1 MGFRMDVR
9 HTKRMRWAAKAG
21 LRLRQEAGTEE
32 GSLVQLEKRARA
44 QADCGRRSRAAV
56 LQQPRMGLNVT
67 RQVPFPGMFPSA
79 LQKYWDSDSLP
90 LIRHGLEMSGP
101 TLTKMVYTSLWCLHS
116 NLDSSHSQ

>member
-1 MGFRMDVR
+1 MGFGMDVR

-44 QADCGRRSRAAV
+44 RADCGRRSRAAV

-79 LQKYWDSDSLP
+79 LKKYWDRDTAFLSSVMGWKRP
-90 LIRHGLEMSGP
+90 APHSPKWCIYPYGA
-101 TLTKMVYTSLWCLHS
+101 YTVT
-116 NLDSSHSQ
+116 